1 MKVFVTGGTGF
12 IGTHFI
18 EKFQQTNHEI
28 CLLVLENEQIPNSF
42 SKNIKTISGNLS
54 NIEKWKDKLSIF
66 SPDVIVHLAWMGIPD
81 YSYKTSILN
90 LKYGIDLFTTIA
102 EIGCKS
108 VICTGTC
115 WEYGRKRGLLNEDM
129 TPISDN
135 SFTAAKN
142 SLYAIGKEIFK
153 ENDMNFIWTRLFY
166 VYGPLQRSYS
176 LIPYVINSIIK
187 GKKLEIKSPWNKN
200 DFIFI
205 SDVVDGLQLILEKC
219 KSSALFNIGSG
230 ISTSVNDIVKIVCD
244 NFNYHYEP
252 SQSLVHDDNIDF
264 WADISKIKKII
275 GWKPNTSIESGI
287 GKMVDFFKNKTEI
300 LAV

>member
-1 MKVFVTGGTGF
+1 MKIFVTGGTGF

-18 EKFQQTNHEI
+18 KKLQKTNHEI
-28 CLLVLENEQIPNSF
+28 CLLLLEDEQLPNNY

-54 NIEKWKDKLSIF
+54 NINKWKDKLSIF
-66 SPDVIVHLAWMGIPD
+66 SPDVVYHLAWMGIPD

-108 VICTGTC
+108 VISTGTC
-115 WEYGRKRGLLNEDM
+115 WEYGRKKGLLNEDM

-142 SLYAIGKEIFK
+142 SLYSMGKEVFK
-153 ENDMNFIWTRLFY
+153 ENNINFIWTRLFY

-176 LIPYVINSIIK
+176 LLPHVISRIMQ

-200 DFIFI
+200 DFIYI
-205 SDVVDGLQLILEKC
+205 SDVIDALYLILEKC
-219 KSSALFNIGSG
+219 NNSYLFNVGSG
-230 ISTSVNDIVKIVCD
+230 KSTSVNDIVTLVCD
-244 NFNYHYEP
+244 KFKYPYEP
-252 SQSLVHDDNIDF
+252 SQSLIFDDNIDF

-275 GWKPNTSIESGI
+275 GWEQKVTIKSGI
-287 GKMVDFFKNKTEI
+287 EKMVDFYKNKTEI